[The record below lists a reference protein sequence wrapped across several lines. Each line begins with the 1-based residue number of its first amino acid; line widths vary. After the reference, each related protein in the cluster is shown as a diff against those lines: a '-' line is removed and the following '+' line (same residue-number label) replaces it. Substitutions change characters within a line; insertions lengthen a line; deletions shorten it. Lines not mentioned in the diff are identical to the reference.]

1 MKTYIEGLIMAYSGF
16 IANPEYTRRTQD
28 ESITGSW
35 TFEGEVTVK
44 KVIRGLGL
52 ATYYGDL
59 AEYYDYD
66 ISEVIPQGTIVKFGG
81 SEEVTKT
88 KPNDREYFGI
98 VSTNPG
104 IELNKTDDGESYK
117 HLPIA
122 LCGKV
127 PCRTRG
133 KVKKFDKLTTSKIPG
148 VAKRKTLIDTLLFKP
163 TVGIALEDKFD
174 KSEKLIAIFVKTS
187 F

>member
-1 MKTYIEGLIMAYSGF
+1 MAYSGF

-28 ESITGSW
+28 ENITGNW
-35 TFEGEVTVK
+35 TFDGTITAS

-66 ISEVIPQGTIVKFGG
+66 IAEVIPQGTLVKFGG
-81 SEEVTKT
+81 NEEITKCQ
-88 KPNDREYFGI
+88 PNDKEYFGVI
-98 VSTNPG
+98 STNPG
-104 IELNKTDDGESYK
+104 IELNKDDKKSEQV
-117 HLPIA
+117 HIPVA

-148 VAKRKTLIDTLLFKP
+148 VAKKKTLLDTILCKP
-163 TVGIALEDKFD
+163 TIGIALESKDD
-174 KSEKLIAIFVKTS
+174 SSEKLITVFVKSS